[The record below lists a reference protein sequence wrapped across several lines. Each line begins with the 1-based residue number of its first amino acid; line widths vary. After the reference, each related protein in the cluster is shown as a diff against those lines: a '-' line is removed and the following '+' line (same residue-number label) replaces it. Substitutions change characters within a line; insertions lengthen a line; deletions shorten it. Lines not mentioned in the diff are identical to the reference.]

1 MLLLYMQSHIF
12 LNGIKQMKPNQK
24 RVYLCILRTYIFVRV
39 VLCYQHPQS
48 INHYYEILSIFR
60 ILLLSRYHIKLK
72 NTYSCIGT
80 FLLRKLFVMNHFV
93 HKNVLQV

>member
-39 VLCYQHPQS
+39 VLCYLQTHKS
-48 INHYYEILSIFR
+48 MNIRN
-60 ILLLSRYHIKLK
+60 LLITITKF
-72 NTYSCIGT
+72 CQ
-80 FLLRKLFVMNHFV
+80 FLEFFS
-93 HKNVLQV
+93 LQDIT